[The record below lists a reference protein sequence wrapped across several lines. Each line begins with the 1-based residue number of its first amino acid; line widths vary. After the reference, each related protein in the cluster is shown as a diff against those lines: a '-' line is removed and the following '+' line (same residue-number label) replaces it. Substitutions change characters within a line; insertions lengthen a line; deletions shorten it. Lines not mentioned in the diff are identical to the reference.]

1 MKSRSTAQNAA
12 SNSVRRR
19 KMRRL
24 RNSRSTAG
32 QSKPTPCGF
41 RQARIRSSWAVRSF
55 ELTVEE
61 SAEGLLV
68 RTNGREFHVDI
79 VDPRSW
85 RRRHGA
91 GIELEGRQQLMA
103 PMPGKVVRVLVV
115 AGQKVEAGQGLL
127 VIEAMKMQNEIRSPK
142 SGTIEKLA
150 REGPNRQ
157 RGRNFSDCFL
167 VARAS
172 AGGLSPRK
180 HKPHG

>member
-1 MKSRSTAQNAA
+1 MRYEIKINGAKRSVEFSPQAKGAA
-12 SNSVRRR
+12 P
-19 KMRRL
+19 
-24 RNSRSTAG
+24 
-32 QSKPTPCGF
+32 SKFAVDG
-41 RQARIRSSWAVRSF
+41 RAVEADAVRISPGAYSIIVGGQSF
-55 ELTVEE
+55 ELTIEE

-91 GIELEGRQQLMA
+91 GIELAGRQQLLA

-127 VIEAMKMQNEIRSPK
+127 VIEAMKMQNEVRSPK

-150 REGPNRQ
+150 REGQTVN
-157 RGRNFSDCFL
+157 
-167 VARAS
+167 
-172 AGGLSPRK
+172 AGEILAIVS
-180 HKPHG
+180 